1 MKVLLPFI
9 LLFKKQWFMMSIG
22 LLLSIIALLAGI
34 GLLSLSGWFLSASA
48 IAGLTLVATQTFNYF
63 TPAGG
68 VRFLSI
74 LRTVSRYG
82 ERLSTHQATFKLLT
96 QLRVWAWAK
105 LLPLSASNM
114 QGKRHG
120 EILNRLVSDIDTLD
134 HLYLRLLTPLFSAL
148 FALTAMF
155 FFVAWFDIQIAII
168 LCASLLGLWLV
179 LPILFYY
186 LGRKPGIQQLQSKR
200 HYRVQLLAFIQGFS
214 EISLFAA
221 TNRFREQLAQSEQ
234 KLLASQQSMANVMA
248 FSQALLIMCHGFIVL
263 VILYIA
269 SSGVGEYQPPG
280 AMLAM
285 VGFMAL
291 ASIEILLPIAGA
303 FQHLSSCVNAATR
316 VNDLLEQTPDI
327 VFNDESKHTIKQG
340 DINLKAVDFSYADE
354 TSEGSTSRV
363 LNNINLSIKA
373 GENVALLGKTG
384 CGKSTLIS
392 LLTREWSPN
401 AGSIELD
408 DIAVDQYSQHALSS
422 GISVV
427 SQRVYIFSGTLRDNL
442 TLAQNNNKK
451 LTFENAAEQKAA
463 RDIND
468 EILLSVLNKVGLD
481 TLTTGE
487 QAFDVWLG
495 EGGRQLSG
503 GEQRR
508 IGVARALLH
517 DAPILL
523 LDEPT
528 EGLDK
533 RTEREILKLLF
544 EFAQDKTLLMISH
557 RLTAMNKMD
566 KIYLMEAGTLRN
578 SGSHKELIKTD
589 NYYASLFNQLVS

>member
-9 LLFKKQWFMMSIG
+9 RLFKKQWLMMSIG
-22 LLLSIIALLAGI
+22 LLLSVIALLAGI

-48 IAGLTLVATQTFNYF
+48 IAGLTLLATQSFNYF

-74 LRTVSRYG
+74 LRTASRYG
-82 ERLSTHQATFKLLT
+82 ERLATHQATFKLLT
-96 QLRVWAWAK
+96 QLRVWAWQK

-114 QGKRHG
+114 QGKRQG

-134 HLYLRLLTPLFSAL
+134 HLYLRLLTPLFSAFFVL
-148 FALTAMF
+148 LAMF
-155 FFVAWFDIQIAII
+155 FFLAWFDLNIAII
-168 LCASLLGLWLV
+168 LTTSLLALWLV
-179 LPILFYY
+179 LPVLFYY
-186 LGRKPGIQQLQSKR
+186 LGRKPGIEQLQHKR
-200 HYRVQLLAFIQGFS
+200 QYRVQLLSFLQGFS
-214 EISLFAA
+214 EIALFSA
-221 TNRFREQLAQSEQ
+221 TDRFRQQLTQAEH
-234 KLLASQQSMANVMA
+234 KLLTSQQMTANVMA
-248 FSQALLIMCHGFIVL
+248 FSQALLILCHGFIVL
-263 VILYIA
+263 SILYIA

-291 ASIEILLPIAGA
+291 ASIEILLPISGA
-303 FQHLSSCVNAATR
+303 FQHLASCINAATR

-327 VFNDESKHTIKQG
+327 VFDEQSKHRITHG
-340 DINLKAVDFSYADE
+340 DIHLNNVQFGYQDDLSQSAITSVLK
-354 TSEGSTSRV
+354 
-363 LNNINLSIKA
+363 NINLTIKA
-373 GENVALLGKTG
+373 GEKIALLGKTG
-384 CGKSTLIS
+384 CGKSTLLS
-392 LLTREWSPN
+392 LITREWEAKSGELTIDGAP
-401 AGSIELD
+401 IEH
-408 DIAVDQYSQHALSS
+408 YSQSALTS

-442 TLAQNNNKK
+442 TLAQPHSNKQ
-451 LTFENAAEQKAA
+451 TFNNAAEQKAA

-468 EILLSVLNKVGLD
+468 QLLQSVLNKVGLN
-481 TLTTGE
+481 TLTEGE
-487 QAFDVWLG
+487 NPFDIWLG

-533 RTEREILKLLF
+533 RTERDILKLLF
-544 EFAQDKTLLMISH
+544 EFAEHKTLLMISH
-557 RLTAMNKMD
+557 RLTAMDKMD

-578 SGSHKELIKTD
+578 QGTHQMLIKTD
-589 NYYASLFNQLVS
+589 DYYACLHKHLC